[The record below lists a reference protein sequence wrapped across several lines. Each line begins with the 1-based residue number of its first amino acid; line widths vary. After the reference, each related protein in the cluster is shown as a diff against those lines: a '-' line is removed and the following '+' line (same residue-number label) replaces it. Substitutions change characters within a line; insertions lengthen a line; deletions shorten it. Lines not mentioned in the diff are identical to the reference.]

1 MSKILIIGNVLKDI
15 YLKLDEHREPFEEGS
30 DGTKWLNLGFDG
42 STHQFF
48 NRASIYS
55 GAVVT
60 LEVLRNF
67 GLSAEISDQPLAQDA
82 DLYTCDFK
90 TTNYRYIL
98 AAGSQISYL
107 TPSLKHP
114 TTFTA
119 KTLEKDTEWLYVDRS
134 ATLDKTLVDQ
144 LVQLLD
150 AHPTLSLAFYAPK
163 RLPGFA
169 TPLLS
174 RAKIIFTDQPL
185 PNRAI
190 KGKLC
195 QFSEQELR
203 LQHHKVKLGRLDKT
217 EFYTHLT
224 VYSIAAASVLG
235 GLLNHKSEE
244 DSLLMAKL
252 NIENMKLDRTLSKDE
267 LETLILETKESAV
280 NLRQMAKQLLGNG
293 KGILAADESG
303 GSIHKKFE
311 SMNIPDDY
319 QHRRDYRNLFFT
331 TPDLEKYVNG
341 VILFDETAHQTADDG
356 RDFVKYLT
364 SKGIIPGIKVDKGLA
379 NMPSSTEKYTL
390 GLAGLDERLEE
401 YYDMGLRFAKWRAA
415 FEITPTTPTKN
426 TVYKNVEILAS
437 YAKKCQEAGIVPI
450 VEPEVVFDG
459 NYPIE
464 HSAAIT
470 GIILKELFAELARQE
485 VDLAA
490 TILKCNMVI
499 AGKQYQTQSTTK
511 EVGSWTAKTLRKFV
525 PEGLAGIVFL
535 SGGQTPEQATD
546 NLQEVTNL
554 GPYPWP
560 ITFSYARALQGP
572 ALEAWKGDNTNYPAA
587 QAAFLARLKAN
598 CAALQ
603 KSAPTQA

>member
-1 MSKILIIGNVLKDI
+1 MSKILIIGNVLNDI
-15 YLKLDEHREPFEEGS
+15 YLKLDEHREPFEEGP

-60 LEVLRNF
+60 LEVLQNF
-67 GLSAEISDQPLAQDA
+67 GLSAKLHSRPA
-82 DLYTCDFK
+82 DRP
-90 TTNYRYIL
+90 TNYRYIL
-98 AAGSQISYL
+98 AAGNQISYL

-114 TTFTA
+114 TVLTDQP
-119 KTLEKDTEWLYVDRS
+119 LDEDLDWLFVDRS
-134 ATLDKTLVDQ
+134 ATLDQALVDRI
-144 LVQLLD
+144 LKLLNT
-150 AHPTLSLAFYAPK
+150 HKSLKLAFYIPK
-163 RLPGFA
+163 RQNTLA
-169 TPLLS
+169 DPLIKKASVL
-174 RAKIIFTDQPL
+174 FTDDL
-185 PNRAI
+185 SYNYTTS
-190 KGKLC
+190 GKIC
-195 QFSEQELR
+195 QISEQELK
-203 LQHHKVKLGRLDKT
+203 LGTHKVKLKKLDKT

-224 VYSIAAASVLG
+224 IYSVIAASVLG
-235 GLLNHKSEE
+235 ALLNHKSEE

-252 NIENMKLDRTLSKDE
+252 NIENMKLDRTLSQDE
-267 LETLILETKESAV
+267 LETLIAETKESAV
-280 NLRQMAKQLLGNG
+280 NLRQMARQLVGNG

-331 TPDLEKYVNG
+331 TDGLENYVNG
-341 VILFDETAHQTADDG
+341 VILFDETARQTADDG

-379 NMPSSTEKYTL
+379 NMPGSQEKYTL
-390 GLAGLDERLEE
+390 GLSGLDERLEE

-437 YAKKCQEAGIVPI
+437 YAKKCQEASIVPI

-459 NYPIE
+459 DYPIE

-470 GIILKELFAELARQE
+470 SIILKELFAELARQE
-485 VDLAA
+485 VDLQA
-490 TILKCNMVI
+490 TILKVNMVL
-499 AGKQYQTQSTTK
+499 AGKQYQTQSTPK
-511 EVGSWTAKTLRKFV
+511 EVGSWTAKVLKKFV
-525 PEGLAGIVFL
+525 PDELAGVVFL
-535 SGGQTPEQATD
+535 SGGQTPEQATE
-546 NLQEVTNL
+546 NLQEVINL
-554 GPYPWP
+554 GPYPWSV
-560 ITFSYARALQGP
+560 TFSYARALQGP
-572 ALEAWKGDNTNYPAA
+572 ALEAWKGNNDNYPAA
-587 QAAFLARLKAN
+587 QAAFLARLKVN

-603 KSAPTQA
+603 KSV

>member
-1 MSKILIIGNVLKDI
+1 MSKILIVGNVLKDI
-15 YLKLDEHREPFEEGS
+15 YLKLDEHREPLEEGA

-60 LEVLRNF
+60 LEVLKNF
-67 GLSAEISDQPLAQDA
+67 GLAAEIHNQPIAQDKSFCA
-82 DLYTCDFK
+82 YDFK

-98 AAGSQISYL
+98 AAGSQITYL

-114 TTFTA
+114 TTFNASTIA
-119 KTLEKDTEWLYVDRS
+119 PDTSWLFLDRS
-134 ATLDKTLVDQ
+134 ATLDQALVKNILIALAAHKTLK
-144 LVQLLD
+144 
-150 AHPTLSLAFYAPK
+150 LAFYIPK
-163 RLPGFA
+163 RLPIYA
-169 TPLLS
+169 EPLLQ
-174 RAKIIFTDQPL
+174 RAAIVFTDQPL
-185 PNRAI
+185 TNKISKTI

-195 QFSEQELR
+195 QISEHELR
-203 LQHHKVKLGRLDKT
+203 LGPRKVKLGRLDKT

-224 VYSIAAASVLG
+224 IYSVIAASILG
-235 GLLNHKSEE
+235 SLLNNKSEE
-244 DSLLMAKL
+244 DTLLMAKL

-267 LETLILETKESAV
+267 LEQLIEETKESAV
-280 NLRQMAKQLLGNG
+280 NLRQMAKQLVGNG

-311 SMNIPDDY
+311 SMHIPDDE

-341 VILFDETAHQTADDG
+341 VILFDETARQSADDG

-364 SKGIIPGIKVDKGLA
+364 AKGIIPGIKVDKGLA
-379 NMPSSTEKYTL
+379 NMPGSPEKYTL
-390 GLAGLDERLEE
+390 GLNGLDERLEE

-415 FEITPTTPTKN
+415 FEITHTTPTKN
-426 TVYKNVEILAS
+426 TVYKNVEILAK
-437 YAKKCQEAGIVPI
+437 YAKLCQEASIVPI

-459 NYPIE
+459 DYPVE

-490 TILKCNMVI
+490 TILKVNMVL
-499 AGKQYQTQSTTK
+499 AGKQFKAQSTPK
-511 EVGSWTAKTLRKFV
+511 EVGDWTAKVLKKFV
-525 PEGLAGIVFL
+525 PESLAGVVFL
-535 SGGQTPEQATD
+535 SGGQTPEQATA
-546 NLQEVTNL
+546 NLQEVENH
-554 GPYPWP
+554 GPFPWP
-560 ITFSYARALQGP
+560 VTFSYARALQGP
-572 ALEAWKGDNTNYPAA
+572 ALEAWKGDNANYPAA
-587 QAAFLARLKAN
+587 KQAFLERLRAN
-598 CAALQ
+598 CAALRP
-603 KSAPTQA
+603 SA